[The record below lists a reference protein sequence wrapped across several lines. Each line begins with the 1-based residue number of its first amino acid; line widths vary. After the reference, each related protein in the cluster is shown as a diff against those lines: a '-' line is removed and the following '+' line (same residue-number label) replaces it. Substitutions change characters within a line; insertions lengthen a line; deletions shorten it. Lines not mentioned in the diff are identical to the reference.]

1 MGFQTSQKITK
12 YNFMNKAHYEII
24 VPNYNDKGLYR
35 FMVRCNENT
44 LIPEIISESYKM
56 GLYRDIEDINVQSIW
71 RRENRGIIQ
80 EHIDNKT
87 FFDIHT

>member
-1 MGFQTSQKITK
+1 
-12 YNFMNKAHYEII
+12 MNKAHYEII
-24 VPNYNDKGLYR
+24 VPNYNNKEPYS
-35 FMVRCNENT
+35 FMVRCNEDT

-71 RRENRGIIQ
+71 RRENNGVIQ

-87 FFDIHT
+87 FFNIHT

>member
-1 MGFQTSQKITK
+1 
-12 YNFMNKAHYEII
+12 MNKAHYEII
-24 VPNYNDKGLYR
+24 VPNYNDKGPYS
-35 FMVRCNENT
+35 FMVSCNEDT

>member
-1 MGFQTSQKITK
+1 
-12 YNFMNKAHYEII
+12 MNKAHYEII
-24 VPNYNDKGLYR
+24 VPNYNDKGFYS

-80 EHIDNKT
+80 EHIDNNT
-87 FFDIHT
+87 LFDIHT

>member
-1 MGFQTSQKITK
+1 
-12 YNFMNKAHYEII
+12 MNKAHYEII
-24 VPNYNDKGLYR
+24 VPNYNDKGPYS

-71 RRENRGIIQ
+71 RKENLGVIQ
-80 EHIDNKT
+80 EHIDNNT
-87 FFDIHT
+87 LFDIHT